1 MKRFKYFLRTIS
13 TGIFLFLTLCPSLAQ
28 KTEITAAASRADSL
42 QISLLTCGPGQ
53 EVYTIYGHTAI
64 RVKNLATGDD
74 IVVNYG
80 VFDMSKSHFVL
91 RFIFGLTD
99 YTIVITDFSHFCAEY
114 AYDKRWV
121 KEQPLNLTPSEKLR
135 IEEALMENYRPEN
148 RVYRYNIFYD
158 NCTTRARDMI
168 VENLDGK
175 VAYPSTMLAT
185 PYREL
190 IYQYSY
196 RHPWTKFGNDLLLG
210 VKADAPTTDEQ
221 RQFLPEYLM
230 RDFEEVAVIGEN
242 GERRQL
248 CDTTYTIVQVE
259 PSRVEIDRW
268 NSPKT
273 LLLVLQ
279 FIILAII
286 VAELFMKKWWFWW
299 FDALLMLVLGVCGL
313 ILTAMIFSQ
322 HPTVSLNLQ
331 ILFLNPLA
339 LVGVYAALKR
349 NPKHWFWT
357 FYVVCIVLFL
367 LANLFKIQHFAAGLT
382 SLAFALLFRILII
395 KIPNRKSSNC
405 QIVKSSNE

>member
-28 KTEITAAASRADSL
+28 KTETTAVASRADSL

-53 EVYTIYGHTAI
+53 EVYSIYGHTAI

-185 PYREL
+185 P
-190 IYQYSY
+190 
-196 RHPWTKFGNDLLLG
+196 
-210 VKADAPTTDEQ
+210 
-221 RQFLPEYLM
+221 
-230 RDFEEVAVIGEN
+230 
-242 GERRQL
+242 
-248 CDTTYTIVQVE
+248 
-259 PSRVEIDRW
+259 
-268 NSPKT
+268 
-273 LLLVLQ
+273 
-279 FIILAII
+279 
-286 VAELFMKKWWFWW
+286 
-299 FDALLMLVLGVCGL
+299 
-313 ILTAMIFSQ
+313 
-322 HPTVSLNLQ
+322 
-331 ILFLNPLA
+331 
-339 LVGVYAALKR
+339 
-349 NPKHWFWT
+349 
-357 FYVVCIVLFL
+357 
-367 LANLFKIQHFAAGLT
+367 
-382 SLAFALLFRILII
+382 
-395 KIPNRKSSNC
+395 
-405 QIVKSSNE
+405 

>member
-53 EVYTIYGHTAI
+53 EAYSIYGHTAI

-286 VAELFMKKWWFWW
+286 VAELFLKKWWFWW

-349 NPKHWFWT
+349 NPKHWFWA
-357 FYVVCIVLFL
+357 FYVV
-367 LANLFKIQHFAAGLT
+367 
-382 SLAFALLFRILII
+382 
-395 KIPNRKSSNC
+395 
-405 QIVKSSNE
+405 

>member
-13 TGIFLFLTLCPSLAQ
+13 TGIFLFLTLCPLLAQ
-28 KTEITAAASRADSL
+28 KTETTAAASRADSL

-53 EVYTIYGHTAI
+53 EAYSIYGHTAI

-80 VFDMSKSHFVL
+80 IFDMSKSHFVL

-99 YTIVITDFSHFCAEY
+99 YTMGITDFSHFCAEY

-248 CDTTYTIVQVE
+248 CDTTYTVVQVE

-268 NSPKT
+268 NSPQT

-286 VAELFMKKWWFWW
+286 VAELFLKKWWFWW

-367 LANLFKIQHFAAGLT
+367 LADLFKIQHFAAGLT

>member
-13 TGIFLFLTLCPSLAQ
+13 TGIFLFLTLCPLLAQ
-28 KTEITAAASRADSL
+28 KTETTAAASRADSL

-53 EVYTIYGHTAI
+53 EAYSIYGHTAI

-80 VFDMSKSHFVL
+80 IFDMSKSHFVL

-99 YTIVITDFSHFCAEY
+99 YTMGITDFSHFCAEY

-248 CDTTYTIVQVE
+248 CDTTYTVVQVE

-286 VAELFMKKWWFWW
+286 VAELFLKKWWFWW

-367 LANLFKIQHFAAGLT
+367 LADLFEIQHFAAGLT

-395 KIPNRKSSNC
+395 KIPNRKSSNR
-405 QIVKSSNE
+405 QIVK

>member
-53 EVYTIYGHTAI
+53 EVYSIYGHTAI

-196 RHPWTKFGNDLLLG
+196 RHPWTKFG
-210 VKADAPTTDEQ
+210 
-221 RQFLPEYLM
+221 
-230 RDFEEVAVIGEN
+230 
-242 GERRQL
+242 
-248 CDTTYTIVQVE
+248 
-259 PSRVEIDRW
+259 
-268 NSPKT
+268 
-273 LLLVLQ
+273 
-279 FIILAII
+279 
-286 VAELFMKKWWFWW
+286 
-299 FDALLMLVLGVCGL
+299 
-313 ILTAMIFSQ
+313 
-322 HPTVSLNLQ
+322 
-331 ILFLNPLA
+331 
-339 LVGVYAALKR
+339 
-349 NPKHWFWT
+349 
-357 FYVVCIVLFL
+357 
-367 LANLFKIQHFAAGLT
+367 
-382 SLAFALLFRILII
+382 
-395 KIPNRKSSNC
+395 
-405 QIVKSSNE
+405 

>member
-28 KTEITAAASRADSL
+28 KTETTAVASRADSL

-53 EVYTIYGHTAI
+53 EAYSIYGHTAI

-99 YTIVITDFSHFCAEY
+99 YTMGITDFSHFCAEY

-242 GERRQL
+242 GVRRQL
-248 CDTTYTIVQVE
+248 CDTTYTVVQVE

-286 VAELFMKKWWFWW
+286 VAELFLKKWWFWW

-367 LANLFKIQHFAAGLT
+367 LADLFKIQHFAAGLT
-382 SLAFALLFRILII
+382 SLAFALLFRILI
-395 KIPNRKSSNC
+395 NRKSSNR